1 LIHNFFLLLHCLGEC
16 QNLSWRLKGSARS
29 FPTKQISQARVNKV
43 SLYTEPIHVKIM
55 SDVKNDIQDIGYDI
69 KSSVNV
75 ASGKIKDQIKIL
87 KWRIRKKR

>member
-1 LIHNFFLLLHCLGEC
+1 
-16 QNLSWRLKGSARS
+16 
-29 FPTKQISQARVNKV
+29 
-43 SLYTEPIHVKIM
+43 M